1 MDAMLRLV
9 KAPEDE
15 KKSKGTVY
23 TPAEIY
29 QQPETWRQTL
39 EMLSAREDEIR
50 RYLGDETDRK
60 VLLTG
65 AGTSAFIGLCLESL
79 FNKVSDYE
87 TRAVGTTEIIT
98 DPDAYFLEDQKY
110 FLVHFARSG
119 NSPESIGTFVL
130 GEESKAD
137 IRHIVITCNKDGK
150 LAEMGRR
157 TGGRSLV
164 ILLPEQT
171 NDQSLAMTSSFSS
184 MVIAGQYLASI
195 KDAGGYDAICRNVA
209 EAGSKILESAMDDL
223 EALCNESFDRAVFL
237 GSNTLFGCAKECH
250 LKLQEETDGKV
261 VGKFDTFLGLR
272 HGPEAV
278 IHDNTVVVYLL
289 SEDPLIRRYEL
300 DLMNGVQRK
309 GIGMKKVAVC
319 RHADEEVRG
328 AADIIVEHGCDVP
341 DDYQSPAYVIVGQA
355 MGVFRSLA
363 YGLKPDS
370 PSEAGVISRVVQG
383 VQIYDRPG
391 FYADGT
397 LRVIAG

>member
-391 FYADGT
+391 FYAAGT

>member
-1 MDAMLRLV
+1 
-9 KAPEDE
+9 
-15 KKSKGTVY
+15 
-23 TPAEIY
+23 
-29 QQPETWRQTL
+29 
-39 EMLSAREDEIR
+39 
-50 RYLGDETDRK
+50 
-60 VLLTG
+60 
-65 AGTSAFIGLCLESL
+65 
-79 FNKVSDYE
+79 
-87 TRAVGTTEIIT
+87 
-98 DPDAYFLEDQKY
+98 
-110 FLVHFARSG
+110 
-119 NSPESIGTFVL
+119 VL

-137 IRHIVITCNKDGK
+137 IRHIVVTCNKDGK

>member
-50 RYLGDETDRK
+50 QYLGDETDRK

-87 TRAVGTTEIIT
+87 ARAVGTTEIIT